1 MENKNLQDFQLSYK
15 FARENGIFISDI
27 NESNLEVLISEDF
40 KLNKLSQLEA
50 KFKKPLVIKSLSGTD
65 FFKHISSFYSENSD
79 KSEDIA
85 DGLGDH
91 INLEQLA
98 SDLPKTEDL
107 LDDSTEAP
115 VIRLINAVLSEAIKS
130 NASDIHIEKIPIG
143 YGIGG
148 GSSNAASILKY
159 LYKFYKIN
167 PKNFFDD
174 APELGSDVLLF
185 FNQTPKIID
194 GIKSYRIL
202 NINKARWKKI
212 YLIFPR
218 TKNLTASIFSH
229 FRKNFIS
236 EKTTK
241 NPFRNDLLKSSLA
254 VNPEFFD
261 IYSLILSEKKKF
273 SFFGMSGSGSS
284 IFFNFDKIS
293 SERSVIQLIKQK
305 FPLVRIEKSYY
316 FG

>member
-1 MENKNLQDFQLSYK
+1 MKSKKEMKIHK
-15 FARENGIFISDI
+15 
-27 NESNLEVLISEDF
+27 LISPAKINLNLKVIKFDK
-40 KLNKLSQLEA
+40 KLKKHKLSSQIAIIKLHDVIEIKPSNDLSVIYRDTNKKKIFVKNDIIKKTIKYFDKKYKKKS
-50 KFKKPLVIKSLSGTD
+50 KFNILV
-65 FFKHISSFYSENSD
+65 D
-79 KSEDIA
+79 K
-85 DGLGDH
+85 
-91 INLEQLA
+91 
-98 SDLPKTEDL
+98 
-107 LDDSTEAP
+107 
-115 VIRLINAVLSEAIKS
+115 
-130 NASDIHIEKIPIG
+130 KIPIG

-167 PKNFFDD
+167 PQNFFDD

-202 NINKARWKKI
+202 NKNTARWKKI

-229 FRKNFIS
+229 FRKNSIS

-261 IYSLILSEKKKF
+261 IYSLMISEKKKF

>member
-1 MENKNLQDFQLSYK
+1 MKSKKEMKIHKLISPAKINLNLKVIKFDKNLQK
-15 FARENGIFISDI
+15 H
-27 NESNLEVLISEDF
+27 
-40 KLNKLSQLEA
+40 KLSSQIAIIKLHDVIEIKPSNDLSVIYRDTNKKKIFVKNDIIKKTIKYLDKKYKKKS
-50 KFKKPLVIKSLSGTD
+50 KFNILV
-65 FFKHISSFYSENSD
+65 D
-79 KSEDIA
+79 K
-85 DGLGDH
+85 
-91 INLEQLA
+91 
-98 SDLPKTEDL
+98 
-107 LDDSTEAP
+107 
-115 VIRLINAVLSEAIKS
+115 
-130 NASDIHIEKIPIG
+130 KIPIG

-167 PKNFFDD
+167 PKNFFYD

-202 NINKARWKKI
+202 NKNTARWKKI

-229 FRKNFIS
+229 FRKNSIS

-261 IYSLILSEKKKF
+261 IYSLMLSEKKKF

>member
-1 MENKNLQDFQLSYK
+1 MKSKKEMKIHK
-15 FARENGIFISDI
+15 
-27 NESNLEVLISEDF
+27 LISPAKINLNLKVIKFDK
-40 KLNKLSQLEA
+40 KLQKHKLSSQIAIIKLHDVIEIKPSNDLSVIYRDTNKKKIFVKNDIIKKTIKYFDKKYKKKS
-50 KFKKPLVIKSLSGTD
+50 KFNILVNK
-65 FFKHISSFYSENSD
+65 
-79 KSEDIA
+79 
-85 DGLGDH
+85 
-91 INLEQLA
+91 
-98 SDLPKTEDL
+98 
-107 LDDSTEAP
+107 
-115 VIRLINAVLSEAIKS
+115 
-130 NASDIHIEKIPIG
+130 KIPIG

-167 PKNFFDD
+167 PQNFFDD

-194 GIKSYRIL
+194 GIKSYKIL
-202 NINKARWKKI
+202 NRNTARWKKI

-229 FRKNFIS
+229 FRKNSIS

-261 IYSLILSEKKKF
+261 IYSLMISEKKKF

>member
-1 MENKNLQDFQLSYK
+1 MKSKKEMKIHK
-15 FARENGIFISDI
+15 
-27 NESNLEVLISEDF
+27 LISPAKINLNLKVIKFDK
-40 KLNKLSQLEA
+40 KLQKHKLSSQIAIIKLHDVIEIKPSNDLSVIYRDTNKKKIFVKNDIIKKTIKYFDKKYKKKS
-50 KFKKPLVIKSLSGTD
+50 KFNILVHK
-65 FFKHISSFYSENSD
+65 
-79 KSEDIA
+79 
-85 DGLGDH
+85 
-91 INLEQLA
+91 
-98 SDLPKTEDL
+98 
-107 LDDSTEAP
+107 
-115 VIRLINAVLSEAIKS
+115 
-130 NASDIHIEKIPIG
+130 KIPIG

-167 PKNFFDD
+167 LQNFFDD

-194 GIKSYRIL
+194 GIKSYKIL
-202 NINKARWKKI
+202 NKNTSRWKKI

-229 FRKNFIS
+229 FRKNSIS

-254 VNPEFFD
+254 VNSEFFD
-261 IYSLILSEKKKF
+261 IYSLMISEKKKF
-273 SFFGMSGSGSS
+273 SFIGMSGSGSS
-284 IFFNFDKIS
+284 IFFNFNKIS

>member
-1 MENKNLQDFQLSYK
+1 MKSKKEMKIHKLISPAKINLNLKVIKFDKNLQK
-15 FARENGIFISDI
+15 H
-27 NESNLEVLISEDF
+27 
-40 KLNKLSQLEA
+40 KLSSQIAIIKLHDVIEIKPSNDLSVIYRDTNKKKIFVKNDIIKKTIKYFDKKYKKKS
-50 KFKKPLVIKSLSGTD
+50 KFNILV
-65 FFKHISSFYSENSD
+65 D
-79 KSEDIA
+79 K
-85 DGLGDH
+85 
-91 INLEQLA
+91 
-98 SDLPKTEDL
+98 
-107 LDDSTEAP
+107 
-115 VIRLINAVLSEAIKS
+115 
-130 NASDIHIEKIPIG
+130 KIPIG

-167 PKNFFDD
+167 PQNFFYD

-202 NINKARWKKI
+202 NKNTARWKKI

-229 FRKNFIS
+229 FRKNSIS

-261 IYSLILSEKKKF
+261 IYSLMLSEKKKF